1 MMNLRT
7 KFRLQMALTLVVAG
21 ALPQLAHAG
30 GTGPLATDAHDR
42 APAQSAAASHY
53 TPQALRAMGARYQ
66 AMADAYAKRSRG
78 TAAATS
84 VPKSSP
90 YYYGGNVA
98 PVTTKQRSDATAS
111 VPESSP
117 YYYGGNVA
125 PVTTKPSAHA
135 TTRQYDV
142 GGTLVSPDVPPS
154 VRPDDRAAA
163 RGADPAQPVVA
174 VTPDP
179 SGFDWGDATIGA
191 AGGAGAALLLIGA
204 TLIAMLGRRQRVATQ

>member
-1 MMNLRT
+1 MNLGT
-7 KFRLQMALTLVVAG
+7 KFRLQAALALVVAG

-30 GTGPLATDAHDR
+30 SQGPLATDAHDR
-42 APAQSAAASHY
+42 APVVQSAASHY
-53 TPQALRAMGARYQ
+53 TPQALKAMGARYQ
-66 AMADAYAKRSRG
+66 AMADAYAKRSAG
-78 TAAATS
+78 TASRAATS

-98 PVTTKQRSDATAS
+98 PVTTKKTSGAATS
-111 VPESSP
+111 VPKSSP

-125 PVTTKPSAHA
+125 PVTTKTAHA

-142 GGTLVSPDVPPS
+142 GGTLVFPDATN
-154 VRPDDRAAA
+154 VRPDDRAAL
-163 RGADPAQPVVA
+163 RGVDPVQPVI
-174 VTPDP
+174 TPDP